1 MEVILLE
8 KIRNLG
14 TLGEVVR
21 VKAGFARNYLLPQG
35 KAVSATADN
44 KARFEAERAELEK
57 RMQEQLA
64 AAQARADKIAG
75 LTVRIARKIGE
86 EGKLFGSVT
95 IKDVVD
101 ALKADGIELN
111 KSEIHLAQGPLKE
124 VGEHAVQVTLHP
136 EVNLTIT
143 VSVVGEK

>member
-1 MEVILLE
+1 MEIILLE

-14 TLGEVVR
+14 ALGEVVN

-57 RMQEQLA
+57 RQQGQLA
-64 AAQARADKIAG
+64 AAQARAEKIAG
-75 LTVRIARKIGE
+75 MTVQVARKIGD

-95 IKDVVD
+95 LKDVVD
-101 ALKADGIELN
+101 AMKASGVELS
-111 KSEIHLAQGPLKE
+111 KSEVHLPEGPLKE
-124 VGEHAVQVTLHP
+124 IGDHKIQVTLHP
-136 EVNLTIT
+136 EVNLTVT
-143 VSVVGEK
+143 VSVVAEK

>member
-1 MEVILLE
+1 MEIILLE

-14 TLGEVVR
+14 ALGEVVN

-57 RMQEQLA
+57 RQQGQLV
-64 AAQARADKIAG
+64 AAQARAEKLAG
-75 LTVRIARKIGE
+75 MTVQIARKISD

-95 IKDVVD
+95 LKDVVD
-101 ALKADGIELN
+101 AMKASGVELS
-111 KSEIHLAQGPLKE
+111 KSEVHLPEGPLKE
-124 VGEHAVQVTLHP
+124 IGDHKIQVTLHP
-136 EVNLTIT
+136 EVNLTVT
-143 VSVVGEK
+143 VSVVAEK

>member
-1 MEVILLE
+1 MEIILLE

-14 TLGEVVR
+14 ALGEVVN

-57 RMQEQLA
+57 RQQGQLA
-64 AAQARADKIAG
+64 AAQARAEKLAG
-75 LTVRIARKIGE
+75 MTVQIARKIGD

-95 IKDVVD
+95 LKDVVD
-101 ALKADGIELN
+101 AMKASGVELS
-111 KSEIHLAQGPLKE
+111 KSEVHLPEGPLKE
-124 VGEHAVQVTLHP
+124 IGDHKIQVTLHP
-136 EVNLTIT
+136 EVNLTVT
-143 VSVVGEK
+143 VSVVAEK

>member
-1 MEVILLE
+1 MEIILLE

-14 TLGEVVR
+14 ALGEVVN

-57 RMQEQLA
+57 RQQGQLA
-64 AAQARADKIAG
+64 AAQARAEKLAG
-75 LTVRIARKIGE
+75 MTVQIARKIGD

-95 IKDVVD
+95 LKDVVD
-101 ALKADGIELN
+101 AMKASGVELSR
-111 KSEIHLAQGPLKE
+111 SEVHLPEGPLKE
-124 VGEHAVQVTLHP
+124 IGDHKIQVTLHP
-136 EVNLTIT
+136 EVNLTVT
-143 VSVVGEK
+143 VSVVAEK

>member
-1 MEVILLE
+1 MEIILLE

-14 TLGEVVR
+14 ALGEVVN

-57 RMQEQLA
+57 RQQGQLV
-64 AAQARADKIAG
+64 AAQARAEKLAG
-75 LTVRIARKIGE
+75 MTVQIARKIGD

-95 IKDVVD
+95 LKDVVD
-101 ALKADGIELN
+101 AMKASGVELS
-111 KSEIHLAQGPLKE
+111 KSEVHLPEGPLKE
-124 VGEHAVQVTLHP
+124 IGDHKIQVTLHP
-136 EVNLTIT
+136 EVNLTVT
-143 VSVVGEK
+143 VSVVAEK